1 MLQKKEKVNNI
12 EKLRCIRLLEGDKN
26 FALKHVARTAM
37 RELEKNDG
45 GFSEMQYG
53 FRKGKTTYQAT
64 LAVVSIMDLA
74 ALARTLIATVD
85 TDCKSAFDCCIPE
98 LIKIKMLAMGV
109 PERPVRFLY
118 NHLTQVTFDVLVG
131 GFKSKERH

>member
-1 MLQKKEKVNNI
+1 
-12 EKLRCIRLLEGDKN
+12 
-26 FALKHVARTAM
+26 M

-45 GFSEMQYG
+45 EFSDMQYG
-53 FRKGKTTYQAT
+53 FRKGKMTYQVT

-74 ALARTLIATVD
+74 ALARTHIATVD
-85 TDCKSAFDCCIPE
+85 TDCKPAFDCCIPE
-98 LIKIKMLAMGV
+98 LIKINMLAMGV